1 MIAVTAHAIDGE
13 RERLL
18 QAGMDDYLSKP
29 IEEHVLH
36 QALVHWNPYAEQG
49 TIEKLDLK
57 ESQLDSIPAVST
69 SQQATIS
76 CLGGSSIDWST
87 ALKQAANKEALAK
100 DMLQMLIEFLP
111 EVDQSIE
118 KALIEPNEQQ
128 NQLLATIHKLHGSC
142 AYSGVPKLQTLC
154 ATIET
159 ALRAEQDLAEIEPEL
174 FELQDEM
181 EKVREDSKQYL
192 TG

>member
-36 QALVHWNPYAEQG
+36 QVLVHWNPYAEQG
-49 TIEKLDLK
+49 IIEKLDLK
-57 ESQLDSIPAVST
+57 ESQLDSTPAFT
-69 SQQATIS
+69 ASQQADIS
-76 CLGGSSIDWST
+76 SIRGSSIGGSSIDWST

-111 EVDQSIE
+111 EVDESIE
-118 KALIEPNEQQ
+118 KALIEPCEQQ
-128 NQLLATIHKLHGSC
+128 NQLLTTI
-142 AYSGVPKLQTLC
+142 Q
-154 ATIET
+154 
-159 ALRAEQDLAEIEPEL
+159 
-174 FELQDEM
+174 
-181 EKVREDSKQYL
+181 
-192 TG
+192 